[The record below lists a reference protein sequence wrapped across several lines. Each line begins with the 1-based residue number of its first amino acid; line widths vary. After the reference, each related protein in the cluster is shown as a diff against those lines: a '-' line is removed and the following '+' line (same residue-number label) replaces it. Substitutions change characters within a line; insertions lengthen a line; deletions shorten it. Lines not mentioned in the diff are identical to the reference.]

1 MKPLKTASLSSS
13 LLVLKGRTN
22 PAALVDQILSELN
35 SNRGPAQSAPVE
47 RMEPQRPSRPRERAE
62 PAVIVPWQNAA
73 AVRRPVL
80 ESMSRKKLSLR
91 LDRVRHFRMKL
102 TAYHLG
108 ISAQELM
115 TRALDSYIENVAP
128 EIATTKPLPSTGL
141 RPLTVDAGAQIRQ
154 AAPVDMTDERPT
166 IGSE

>member
-22 PAALVDQILSELN
+22 PAALVDQILNELN
-35 SNRGPAQSAPVE
+35 ANRVPAAPASVE
-47 RMEPQRPSRPRERAE
+47 RIEPPKASRPRERAE
-62 PAVIVPWQNAA
+62 PAVVVPWQNASA
-73 AVRRPVL
+73 ARKPVL
-80 ESMSRKKLSLR
+80 ENVSRKKLSLR

-115 TRALDSYIENVAP
+115 TRALDSYIEKVAP
-128 EIATTKPLPSTGL
+128 EMATTKPLPAMDL
-141 RPLTVDAGAQIRQ
+141 KVLTVDAGVQIRQ
-154 AAPVDMTDERPT
+154 AAPIALIDARPT
-166 IGSE
+166 IGSK

>member
-22 PAALVDQILSELN
+22 PAALVDQILNELN
-35 SNRGPAQSAPVE
+35 GTRVPAPVE
-47 RMEPQRPSRPRERAE
+47 RIEPPKPTRPRERAE
-62 PAVIVPWQNAA
+62 PAVVVPWQSSGAA
-73 AVRRPVL
+73 RRPVL
-80 ESMSRKKLSLR
+80 ENVSRKKLSLR

-115 TRALDSYIENVAP
+115 TRALDSYIEKVAP
-128 EIATTKPLPSTGL
+128 DMAMSKPLPSTDAKE
-141 RPLTVDAGAQIRQ
+141 RAVDAVAQIRQ
-154 AAPVDMTDERPT
+154 SVPLAAIDARRATSSD
-166 IGSE
+166 

>member
-35 SNRGPAQSAPVE
+35 ANRVPAAPAPVE
-47 RMEPQRPSRPRERAE
+47 RIEPPRPVRPRERAE
-62 PAVIVPWQNAA
+62 PAVVVPWQGASAA
-73 AVRRPVL
+73 RRPVL
-80 ESMSRKKLSLR
+80 ENVSRKKLSLR

-102 TAYHLG
+102 AAYHLG

-115 TRALDSYIENVAP
+115 TRALESYIEKVAP
-128 EIATTKPLPSTGL
+128 DMAMSKPLPSTDAKEL
-141 RPLTVDAGAQIRQ
+141 AVDAVVQIRQ
-154 AAPVDMTDERPT
+154 SVPLAAIDSRPT
-166 IGSE
+166 MSSD